1 MEKKSVDFN
10 PETNA
15 WDLSFDE
22 PDQVKTGAAKTTG
35 MSPRARQISSTLGG
49 IGVALGREGSP
60 ARNLGLQVQK
70 TAQAQAYSDLTSDLL
85 AGKDISTL
93 DTSLIDPDQI
103 VSALDIQAKAT
114 KQTADIGQTTA
125 DIGQTTARTDLID
138 EQAKSIAGEP
148 EAVAT
153 QNKFEAEQLE
163 LTRTHQAA
171 LQEAVITSQEALAA
185 SGNVSAEARTKAQ
198 VDSYMAVL
206 EKRFGKEEG
215 SERDLALLTTLIN
228 KGLDFNDI
236 KRTANRLFGGAV
248 ALPSGIRQT
257 PQGTGGGGYDVNGR
271 LEGDYVGDFITDTL
285 GEENAQLKEEISK
298 LKSRLHDQTVTDY
311 TFGPPSVR
319 APLRGK
325 PGDKKE

>member
-60 ARNLGLQVQK
+60 ARNLGLQVQR

-103 VSALDIQAKAT
+103 ISALGIQAKAT

-125 DIGQTTARTDLID
+125 RTDLVG

-153 QNKFEAEQLE
+153 QNKFEAEQAE
-163 LTRTHQAA
+163 QTRTHQAA
-171 LQEAVITSQEALAA
+171 LQEAEITSQEALAA

-215 SERDLALLTTLIN
+215 SERNLTILQSMISN
-228 KGLDFNDI
+228 GMDFESVR
-236 KRTANRLFGGAV
+236 RTANSFFGGSTQV
-248 ALPSGIRQT
+248 PFGTTRF
-257 PQGTGGGGYDVNGR
+257 PQGTSGGGYDVNGR
-271 LEGDYVGDFITDTL
+271 LEGDKDYVGDFITDTL

-298 LKSRLHDQTVTDY
+298 LKSRLHDQTTTDY